1 MSTNANAEV
10 TTDQLLADL
19 KTVMNDAEA
28 LLRATSTQTG
38 EKIQEVRARAEESL
52 RQAKQRLSSIE
63 DEALRRAREVA
74 DATDEYVRENP
85 WQSVGIAAG
94 VGLLVGLLLAGARV
108 RCRAEARPTAQHM
121 AALPQEQPQSTTGL
135 FQSLSNFAGS
145 LIAIAHTRLQL
156 LTTELQEE
164 VRQVGA
170 ILLWAFIAAFTA
182 LLASVPRLRS
192 PSSSCSGIPIAL
204 PLRWR

>member
-1 MSTNANAEV
+1 MSTNATNAEV
-10 TTDQLLADL
+10 TTDQLLSDL

-52 RQAKQRLSSIE
+52 RQAKQRLSSLE

-94 VGLLVGLLLAGARV
+94 VGLLVGLLLAR
-108 RCRAEARPTAQHM
+108 R
-121 AALPQEQPQSTTGL
+121 
-135 FQSLSNFAGS
+135 
-145 LIAIAHTRLQL
+145 
-156 LTTELQEE
+156 
-164 VRQVGA
+164 
-170 ILLWAFIAAFTA
+170 
-182 LLASVPRLRS
+182 
-192 PSSSCSGIPIAL
+192 
-204 PLRWR
+204 

>member
-38 EKIQEVRARAEESL
+38 EKIQEVRARAEESV
-52 RQAKQRLSSIE
+52 REAKQRLSTLE

-74 DATDEYVRENP
+74 DATDQYVRDNP

-94 VGLLVGLLLAGARV
+94 VGLLVGLLLAR
-108 RCRAEARPTAQHM
+108 R
-121 AALPQEQPQSTTGL
+121 
-135 FQSLSNFAGS
+135 
-145 LIAIAHTRLQL
+145 
-156 LTTELQEE
+156 
-164 VRQVGA
+164 
-170 ILLWAFIAAFTA
+170 
-182 LLASVPRLRS
+182 
-192 PSSSCSGIPIAL
+192 
-204 PLRWR
+204 

>member
-1 MSTNANAEV
+1 MSTNATNAANAEI

-94 VGLLVGLLLAGARV
+94 VGLLVGLLLAR
-108 RCRAEARPTAQHM
+108 R
-121 AALPQEQPQSTTGL
+121 
-135 FQSLSNFAGS
+135 
-145 LIAIAHTRLQL
+145 
-156 LTTELQEE
+156 
-164 VRQVGA
+164 
-170 ILLWAFIAAFTA
+170 
-182 LLASVPRLRS
+182 
-192 PSSSCSGIPIAL
+192 
-204 PLRWR
+204 